1 MDHLAL
7 LIFKSIRNC
16 FADMISRASN
26 LCYFPIWENGWMYR
40 NRPGIKVMGPGHLVG
55 SVDCCSS
62 NTMMTMFESIAG
74 TLLYLGSVP
83 L

>member
-1 MDHLAL
+1 
-7 LIFKSIRNC
+7 
-16 FADMISRASN
+16 
-26 LCYFPIWENGWMYR
+26 MYR

-74 TLLYLGSVP
+74 TLLYLGSIP